1 MFPVK
6 QRRSIQQ
13 RSPGRVLDVNGL
25 RTHVVSRGGGPTVV
39 LCGGLGGNWFD
50 WDDCAG
56 ILSAFHTVVVFDR
69 PGFGLSEP
77 FPHGETPTVVG
88 EAARILG
95 VLDALALTGPAVIV
109 GHSLAGFYAEAFAR
123 LYPDRT
129 AGVLLLD
136 ASAER
141 DPWAVIPKRL
151 RIEAA
156 YVLAG
161 ALSRTGLQRLLGT
174 TVRRILNQ
182 SIPPDGIPI
191 ETHDWIEQIY
201 RNPTYLEASLIEDFV
216 YPDMAAELNTIR
228 RRTSMPTQEWSL
240 RNDQNKQCP
249 VTVAAAHTG
258 RPTPWGQMWLNK
270 QQRLARYLNAKF
282 TVVRDAHHH
291 AMIDQPAEVA
301 GLIAE
306 LVSHHGGVDT

>member
-1 MFPVK
+1 MFNVK
-6 QRRSIQQ
+6 QRRHGEQHP
-13 RSPGRVLDVNGL
+13 PGRFLTIGGL
-25 RTHVVSRGGGPTVV
+25 ETHVVVEGGGPTVV

-50 WDDCAG
+50 WDDVTR
-56 ILSAFHTVVVFDR
+56 ILGPFHAVVNFDR

-77 FPHGETPTVVG
+77 FPHGDTPSVSA
-88 EAARILG
+88 EADRILG
-95 VLDALALTGPAVIV
+95 VLDALELTAPAVVV

-136 ASAER
+136 SSAER
-141 DPWAVIPKRL
+141 DPWAVIPRQV
-151 RIEAA
+151 RVRAA
-156 YVLAG
+156 YALATVLTR
-161 ALSRTGLQRLLGT
+161 SGLQRLLGT
-174 TVRRILNQ
+174 TVRKILNQ

-191 ETHDWIEQIY
+191 ETYDWIEQVY
-201 RNPTYLEASLIEDFV
+201 NAPSYLEAALIEDFV

-228 RRTSMPTQEWSL
+228 RRTSVADLPI
-240 RNDQNKQCP
+240 
-249 VTVAAAHTG
+249 TVAAAHTG
-258 RPTPWGQMWLNK
+258 RPTPWGRAWLSK
-270 QQRLARYLNAKF
+270 QQRLADYLDAKF

-306 LVSHHGGVDT
+306 LVSHHARPDT